1 MINRGL
7 LRVSAALVLLGEVL
21 VTVIVLYVHPASG
34 PTEKSVFTAFAASG
48 DWAAI
53 HLGQFAGMAL
63 ILAGLLL
70 LFFALGL
77 SEGAPRWVG
86 FFGAVSAGVALALN
100 GVLFAVD
107 GVANK
112 QAVDAWAS
120 ASAAEKATRFADA
133 DTLRWLEIGTSSY
146 LAFMM
151 GLALVLLGI
160 AIVWTAWVPRPIGI
174 LMGLSG
180 LAYFVQGWLFGT
192 TGFTSAT
199 TLPTNAA
206 YTLLFVSMVWLLIV
220 AWLRKAPA
228 QSAPQ
233 VGRPRADPS

>member
-1 MINRGL
+1 MVDRTL
-7 LRVSAALVLLGEVL
+7 LRLSASLLLIGVL
-21 VTVIVLYVHPASG
+21 VSVVADMLHPPGANDYRAA
-34 PTEKSVFTAFAASG
+34 FTAYANSSMWTAV
-48 DWAAI
+48 
-53 HLGQFAGMAL
+53 HLAQFVGMAL

-77 SEGAPRWVG
+77 SEGIPHWLG
-86 FFGAVSAGVALALN
+86 FFGAVSAGVALALA
-100 GVLFAVD
+100 GVAYAVD
-107 GVANK
+107 GVALK

-160 AIVWTAWVPRPIGI
+160 AIVWTARVPRPIGI

-220 AWLRKAPA
+220 AWLRKALA